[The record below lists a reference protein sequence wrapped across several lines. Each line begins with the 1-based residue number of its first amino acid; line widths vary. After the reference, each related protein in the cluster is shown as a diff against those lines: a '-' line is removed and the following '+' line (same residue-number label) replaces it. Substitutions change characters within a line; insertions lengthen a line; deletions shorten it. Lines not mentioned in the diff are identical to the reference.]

1 MSAAQEGALLPRGKG
16 KHASADAPAPKRQR
30 TSAVEP
36 PLFTTRKQPKHK
48 AALQKKPDARP
59 AAPGTTTA
67 ADVRSLLTFARISV
81 GQKFLALVKST
92 NQHFVVLSLPDN
104 LSAVLNWADVSDEHH
119 AAVEAGSALEGH
131 LPVHSFVRCIV
142 VAKTDDAGSKA
153 LRVSCRASLL
163 NKGVTLAAGDVVF
176 GSVKSVEDH
185 GLLCN
190 LGLGRVTGFIKDS
203 TSLALQVGQPFE
215 AAVTRVHNNV
225 AHLDVSP
232 DVVTAAV
239 LADRKGLNLATLQPG
254 PLVQVEPDRELAD
267 GGLVVRFLG
276 MLQGTIDVFHRGL
289 GGGIARVLWVD
300 PATKTVGLSALPH
313 VLARNGAYAAER
325 KAALGAE
332 LVEDATVSKVHKHVG
347 LSLSLGG
354 AGALGFAHASR
365 LVDDAKADRP
375 ELRFASE
382 QKTRAR
388 VVGESAMD
396 GALLVSLQ
404 PSVLDA
410 AVLTYAELAP
420 GAVVK
425 GEVIKLSEQGVVLKL
440 GLAVRGLVPAMHLAD
455 AKVVD
460 VERRFKLGDVVKAR
474 VLHCDAAAEKCQL
487 TLKKSLVASALPV
500 LAAYE
505 ASALGQVTVGV
516 VSKAAEFGVIVHFY
530 AGVHGLL
537 PAHTLG
543 AAAGDP
549 AQYYTVRCPPPAPPP
564 RRRGNTVHPP
574 SHDRANA
581 PRRGQLRG
589 CHSERRAP
597 RLRCARA
604 VAVLALAR
612 APSAR
617 GGPSFTPRVPAMAP
631 PQRARRLVRD
641 VTLTRFHTAAGAGAQ
656 SARRPGR
663 RRATAHAPVV
673 GHDGP
678 AAVGGRRR
686 RAGA

>member
-1 MSAAQEGALLPRGKG
+1 MSAQEGALLPRGKD
-16 KHASADAPAPKRQR
+16 KHASVDAPAPKRQR
-30 TSAVEP
+30 ASAVEP
-36 PLFTTRKQPKHK
+36 PLFTTRKQPKRK
-48 AALQKKPDARP
+48 PAQKQPPARP
-59 AAPGTTTA
+59 APA
-67 ADVRSLLTFARISV
+67 AAAAAAAAATDVRSLLTFARISV

-119 AAVEAGSALEGH
+119 AAVEAGSSLEGH

-142 VAKTDDAGSKA
+142 VAKTDDAGAKA

-163 NKGVTLAAGDVVF
+163 NKGVTLVAGDVVS

-190 LGLGRVTGFIKDS
+190 LGVGRVTGFVKDS

-215 AAVTRVHNNV
+215 ALVTRVHGNV
-225 AHLDVSP
+225 AHLDISP
-232 DVVTAAV
+232 VAVTKAV
-239 LADRKGLNLATLQPG
+239 LADRKGLSLATLQPG
-254 PLVQVEPDRELAD
+254 PLVQVEQLDRELAD

-276 MLQGTIDVFHRGL
+276 MLHGTMDVFHRGGQ
-289 GGGIARVLWVD
+289 GGDVARVLWVD

-313 VLARNGAYAAER
+313 VLARNGAFAAECR
-325 KAALGAE
+325 AALGSE
-332 LVEDATVSKVHKHVG
+332 MVERAVVSKVHRHVG
-347 LSLSLGG
+347 LSLALGD

-375 ELRFASE
+375 ELRFATG
-382 QKTRAR
+382 QNTRAR

-404 PSVLDA
+404 PSVLSA
-410 AVLTYAELAP
+410 AVLTYAELVP

-425 GEVIKLSEQGVVLKL
+425 GEVMKLSEQGVVLKL
-440 GLAVRGLVPAMHLAD
+440 GLAVRGLVPALHLAD

-500 LAAYE
+500 LAAYD
-505 ASALGQVTVGV
+505 AGALGQVGVGV

-543 AAAGDP
+543 SAAGDP
-549 AQYYTVRCPPPAPPP
+549 AQYYTVRSLFRYIPAPAKSWS
-564 RRRGNTVHPP
+564 RTRLL
-574 SHDRANA
+574 
-581 PRRGQLRG
+581 RGQLRG
-589 CHSERRAP
+589 CQSERRAP
-597 RLRCARA
+597 RLKARA
-604 VAVLALAR
+604 HSCRFGARGR

-617 GGPSFTPRVPAMAP
+617 GGPSFFCREC
-631 PQRARRLVRD
+631 
-641 VTLTRFHTAAGAGAQ
+641 
-656 SARRPGR
+656 RPGR
-663 RRATAHAPVV
+663 RL
-673 GHDGP
+673 
-678 AAVGGRRR
+678 
-686 RAGA
+686 RAGC